1 MKAHRI
7 LKYGTWWEHPTK
19 YKDYPSQDSLIL
31 DHFRKV
37 IFLDIDGVLNDE
49 GREVSKGI
57 YINPEMVRW
66 LRFIVNET
74 NAEIVLT
81 SSWRY
86 LYGSYALGGF
96 TGADESMEQL
106 LKTFD
111 SMCLQVPGATPMF
124 FNGPYGRPYEIRTWL
139 SQRPEV
145 ESFVILDD
153 ETFWLWNWLEHNFVC
168 TTVRNED
175 GRETIGLDEKG
186 ARRAVRI
193 LNRKLKYTD
202 TRQTRG
208 IF

>member
-1 MKAHRI
+1 MDSFILNTDKRI
-7 LKYGTWWEHPTK
+7 DRLEFMFQSVDLFYGQSAYE
-19 YKDYPSQDSLIL
+19 
-31 DHFRKV
+31 
-37 IFLDIDGVLNDE
+37 
-49 GREVSKGI
+49 
-57 YINPEMVRW
+57 
-66 LRFIVNET
+66 
-74 NAEIVLT
+74 
-81 SSWRY
+81 
-86 LYGSYALGGF
+86 
-96 TGADESMEQL
+96 
-106 LKTFD
+106 D

-186 ARRAVRI
+186 ARRAVGI